1 MGQLNVDKG
10 RREFMRK
17 SAYAACATP
26 VITAMLVNKA
36 SACVSFGHGGHG
48 DGNLIDWLNGNGLPT
63 QRDD

>member
-36 SACVSFGHGGHG
+36 SACVSVGQGVHG
-48 DGNLIDWLNGNGLPT
+48 DGDLTDWPNSNGLPT